1 MVVTNALDLLC
12 INKCTSIYN
21 HSTHETFSLGL
32 KEALEER
39 KTLIDERLT
48 CCIEKKIPPVQDA
61 VHEVKAMAAKLRARA
76 EAVKSEICAT
86 AEECVKRIV
95 SRKQEMLARV
105 NGLIT
110 FLFFPVRRD
119 KVTLHMITSGRHFH
133 ILYY

>member
-1 MVVTNALDLLC
+1 MHKGHTVIACYVPALELLC
-12 INKCTSIYN
+12 INKCTSIY
-21 HSTHETFSLGL
+21 ETFSLGL

-61 VHEVKAMAAKLRARA
+61 VHEVKVMAAKLRARA

-105 NGLIT
+105 N
-110 FLFFPVRRD
+110 V
-119 KVTLHMITSGRHFH
+119 
-133 ILYY
+133 

>member
-1 MVVTNALDLLC
+1 MHKKHNVIGCYVCFRRSLHKHVFYFSDRSHSLDEIL
-12 INKCTSIYN
+12 
-21 HSTHETFSLGL
+21 SLGL

-105 NGLIT
+105 NTLIT
-110 FLFFPVRRD
+110 NLFC
-119 KVTLHMITSGRHFH
+119 I
-133 ILYY
+133 

>member
-1 MVVTNALDLLC
+1 LHKHVFYFSDRSHSLDEIL
-12 INKCTSIYN
+12 
-21 HSTHETFSLGL
+21 SLGL

-105 NGLIT
+105 NTLIT
-110 FLFFPVRRD
+110 NLFC
-119 KVTLHMITSGRHFH
+119 I
-133 ILYY
+133 

>member
-1 MVVTNALDLLC
+1 MN
-12 INKCTSIYN
+12 NSS
-21 HSTHETFSLGL
+21 STCSEYTQSMHEIFPLGL

-39 KTLIDERLT
+39 KTLIDERLR

-86 AEECVKRIV
+86 AEECVKRII

-105 NGLIT
+105 NILIT
-110 FLFFPVRRD
+110 FRFVCDTETKTQSCP
-119 KVTLHMITSGRHFH
+119 
-133 ILYY
+133 LYKHQIQL